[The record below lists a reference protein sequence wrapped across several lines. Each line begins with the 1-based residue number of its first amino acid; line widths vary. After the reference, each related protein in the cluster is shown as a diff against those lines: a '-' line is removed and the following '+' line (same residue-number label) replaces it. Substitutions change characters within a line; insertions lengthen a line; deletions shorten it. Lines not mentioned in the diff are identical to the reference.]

1 MKTAEE
7 WIPEMVAKYG
17 VVRRGMTDT
26 IKQIQLDAIKEGMR
40 RAAGTCTNT
49 YNTHL
54 HYQTM
59 DECRLAILKS
69 AEQLT
74 EKDLL

>member
-7 WIPEMVAKYG
+7 WEMKCG
-17 VVRRGMTDT
+17 SSQMITPQI

-40 RAAGTCTNT
+40 RAAKVARPKEMMLSMETQTNFDVER
-49 YNTHL
+49 N
-54 HYQTM
+54 
-59 DECRLAILKS
+59 ILTA

-74 EKDLL
+74 TKDL